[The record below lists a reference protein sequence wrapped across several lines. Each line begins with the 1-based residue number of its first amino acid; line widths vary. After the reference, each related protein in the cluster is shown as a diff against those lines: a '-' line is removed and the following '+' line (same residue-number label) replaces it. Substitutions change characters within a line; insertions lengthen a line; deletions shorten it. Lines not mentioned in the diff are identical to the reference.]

1 MKILI
6 TGGNGLIGKSVSE
19 MLNTKKNKVF
29 SFDKIKITHKNKK
42 IFLYHRKYLNTKL
55 INNVVKKNNI
65 DVVLHFAAN
74 LGVKKTE
81 SNALDCL
88 TVNIEGTNILSA
100 CVKIM

>member
-42 IFLYHRKYLNTKL
+42 NISYITGNILNTKL

-74 LGVKKTE
+74 LGVKKQKVTH
-81 SNALDCL
+81 
-88 TVNIEGTNILSA
+88 
-100 CVKIM
+100 